1 MRELLPSAE
10 RTGGVSFTNPITAA
24 RQTTIITWEKQ
35 PLGVPFVTTPKPGP
49 RVLAKSGT
57 TICTTTLTRT
67 AAPLIFQPSA
77 VQSYSAILK
86 ITYNRGKSASEV
98 YEIALSGSGQSI
110 YPNASTVCDGS
121 GNCSMGDCNTGWYD
135 LNTNDSDGCEHDCFE
150 INPPTFGD
158 DPDCSD
164 IAQVVFVNGA
174 YTGTDEQGTVGKPF
188 KTVQD
193 GIDEAFS
200 SSTKTY
206 VLIGAGT
213 YNERLTLKNGVNLM
227 GGVDKNNDWQLDSSK
242 IPYINASHSTVTGGS
257 MAVKAKSIGDPTWM
271 AYIKVQADDGAV
283 VSSTIQKLLRR
294 LCVQLRRFENS
305 STRKLLRGRA
315 QTERMAQTAQR
326 GPQVRPATTVKTAQ
340 TAAPTTKG
348 AMAVPEGTAA
358 APLCRFTAAQAEGME
373 APTKVPGAQAA
384 PGTVACAGAV
394 AVRVET
400 GTAATVA
407 PVCPGIR
414 VTMGLMRPEKA
425 PSRISRIT

>member
-1 MRELLPSAE
+1 M
-10 RTGGVSFTNPITAA
+10 
-24 RQTTIITWEKQ
+24 
-35 PLGVPFVTTPKPGP
+35 
-49 RVLAKSGT
+49 
-57 TICTTTLTRT
+57 
-67 AAPLIFQPSA
+67 
-77 VQSYSAILK
+77 
-86 ITYNRGKSASEV
+86 
-98 YEIALSGSGQSI
+98 IALSGSGQNI

-135 LNTNDSDGCEHDCFE
+135 LNTNDSDGSEHDCFE

-283 VSSTIQKLLRR
+283 VSSTIQNSYGVYASSSGGLRI
-294 LCVQLRRFENS
+294 LNS
-305 STRKLLRGRA
+305 EIIAG
-315 QTERMAQTAQR
+315 
-326 GPQVRPATTVKTAQ
+326 
-340 TAAPTTKG
+340 KG
-348 AMAVPEGTAA
+348 ANGTNGSDGSAGSSGSAGNYGEDGANSGTNNQGGDGGTGGYGCGTTLSIHRGASGGDGGSNEGS
-358 APLCRFTAAQAEGME
+358 
-373 APTKVPGAQAA
+373 GAQAA